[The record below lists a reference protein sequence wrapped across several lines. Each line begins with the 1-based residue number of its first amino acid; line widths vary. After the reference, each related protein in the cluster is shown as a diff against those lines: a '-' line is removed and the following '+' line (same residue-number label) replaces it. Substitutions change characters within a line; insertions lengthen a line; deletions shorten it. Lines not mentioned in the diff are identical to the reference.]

1 MSNKQYSEETGD
13 TRKEEDPQDDENE
26 NDPILVESESY
37 NRNVLDDRE

>member
-1 MSNKQYSEETGD
+1 VLNKPYSEENRD
-13 TRKEEDPQDDENE
+13 TRKQDPQDDEDE